1 MGEISAANR
10 EQTTGIEE
18 INSAIT
24 QMDDVTRQNASL
36 VEESAAAATSLQT
49 QADHLAQLVATFN
62 LGAQADA
69 SAAEQHAHAASHS
82 AGARPQAGGTAKAQ
96 PSAAPRLP
104 SAPEKVVS
112 PAPQRPRREPK
123 ADAPAPAAGRPALRA
138 PGKPAPATADTEE
151 WTEF

>member
-36 VEESAAAATSLQT
+36 VEESAAAATSLQS
-49 QADHLAQLVATFN
+49 QADTLAQLVATFK
-62 LGAQADA
+62 LGDQDTGTGQA
-69 SAAEQHAHAASHS
+69 SAGQ
-82 AGARPQAGGTAKAQ
+82 AGTARP
-96 PSAAPRLP
+96 APVL
-104 SAPEKVVS
+104 SAPEKVIS
-112 PAPQRPRREPK
+112 PAPARARPTP
-123 ADAPAPAAGRPALRA
+123 AAPAASSSNRPALRA
-138 PGKPAPATADTEE
+138 PGRPAPSTTDTDE

>member
-36 VEESAAAATSLQT
+36 VEESAAAATSLQS
-49 QADHLAQLVATFN
+49 QADTLAQLVATFK
-62 LGAQADA
+62 LGDQDTGAGQA
-69 SAAEQHAHAASHS
+69 SAGQ
-82 AGARPQAGGTAKAQ
+82 AGTARP
-96 PSAAPRLP
+96 APVL
-104 SAPEKVVS
+104 SAPEKVIS
-112 PAPQRPRREPK
+112 PAPTRAHTRPEPAK
-123 ADAPAPAAGRPALRA
+123 PAAPGNRPALRA
-138 PGKPAPATADTEE
+138 PGRPAPSTTDTED